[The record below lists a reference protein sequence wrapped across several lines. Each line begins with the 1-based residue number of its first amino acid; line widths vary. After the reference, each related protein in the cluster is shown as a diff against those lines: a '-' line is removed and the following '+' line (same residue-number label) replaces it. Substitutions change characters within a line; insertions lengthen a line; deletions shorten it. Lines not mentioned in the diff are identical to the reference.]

1 MASSSEHHVHLDLP
15 LDPRHA
21 ATARLVGA
29 SLGADVG
36 MHIDDIDDLR
46 LGINEAVA
54 LLSDVPEAGT
64 ARLLVDFRWSPDA
77 LQVELRS
84 TASTEAVELDD
95 LARRILAAVVDSFTS
110 SPEGFTLTKRVSPDG
125 SGERPTDGDTGA
137 AGGAAPTTQ
146 GTAGEQTG
154 ER

>member
-1 MASSSEHHVHLDLP
+1 MESSSDHHVHLDLP

-36 MHIDDIDDLR
+36 MHTDDIDDLR

-64 ARLLVDFRWSPDA
+64 ARLLVDFRWGPGA
-77 LQVELRS
+77 LQVDLRS
-84 TASTEAVELDD
+84 TARAEPVEVDD

-110 SPEGFTLTKRVSPDG
+110 SPEGVTLTKLVSSDG
-125 SGERPTDGDTGA
+125 SGQDPPEHDTGA
-137 AGGAAPTTQ
+137 PGGAAPTTQ
-146 GTAGEQTG
+146 GATGGQTG